1 MMSGS
6 ILRWM
11 SGIAIAGLAAACGD
25 AKTTPG
31 NDPMTRTDAQ
41 MVTWSDGKQ
50 AIQINCNMPGDCQ
63 TRAIAMCRESR
74 GNYSVLS
81 MDNMPTRGDAS
92 TVRGPAMVVV
102 RCT

>member
-1 MMSGS
+1 MAIGQQG
-6 ILRWM
+6 RNDDV
-11 SGIAIAGLAAACGD
+11 GIDSALDVGPCHRRAGGGVRRCQDHAGQ
-25 AKTTPG
+25 
-31 NDPMTRTDAQ
+31 R
-41 MVTWSDGKQ
+41 SDGKQ